1 MDEITAIKVI
11 FIFVMFTSAGIA
23 GAVPIF
29 SKSFR
34 NNKKLIS
41 TGNCFAAGIFLLVGI
56 VHLLRESQESFVEAV
71 GEDLPIGYVVS
82 LGGYTL
88 ILFIENV
95 MFNHSHEVDE
105 HDHHD
110 HVLKEPPISN
120 ENLKKVENNVTIVI
134 TSGNAITNKDLDSDP
149 NTGNVIM
156 DRGLDSDL
164 NRDDMVSISHKES
177 DNLPG
182 VILTVALVV
191 HSIFEGIAGGLLN
204 TKTSVI
210 SVCVAIL
217 IHNVPA
223 AVALG
228 IKLETA
234 TRKLSI
240 LLMILFITSSPLGI
254 AIGISLSDLQFPIIK
269 AIFLSISAGTFIYI
283 GCTEILA
290 EEMHK
295 REYRFLK
302 FFGFLVGFVPLAFA
316 AIFIKDE

>member
-1 MDEITAIKVI
+1 MNDITAIKVI
-11 FIFVMFTSAGIA
+11 FIFVMFVSAGIA

-34 NNKKLIS
+34 DNKKLIS

-56 VHLLRESQESFVEAV
+56 VHLLRDSQEAFVEAI

-95 MFNHSHEVDE
+95 MFNHNHDMDE

-110 HVLKEPPISN
+110 HNHEIKEEPKNNESNN
-120 ENLKKVENNVTIVI
+120 ENLTKVENNLAIVI
-134 TSGNAITNKDLDSDP
+134 TSGNVITNKDADVDSDP
-149 NTGNVIM
+149 NTGEI
-156 DRGLDSDL
+156 
-164 NRDDMVSISHKES
+164 VSVSHKENK
-177 DNLPG
+177 NLPG
-182 VILTVALVV
+182 IILTVALVV

-204 TKTSVI
+204 SKTSVI

-228 IKLETA
+228 IKLENA

-240 LLMILFITSSPLGI
+240 LLMLLFITSSPLGM

-269 AIFLSISAGTFIYI
+269 AIFLSISAGTFLYI
-283 GCTEILA
+283 GCTEIIA

-295 REYRFLK
+295 KEYKYLK
-302 FFGFLVGFVPLAFA
+302 FFGFLLGFVPLAFA
-316 AIFIKDE
+316 SIFIKD

>member
-1 MDEITAIKVI
+1 MDNITAIKVI
-11 FIFVMFTSAGIA
+11 FIFVMFVSAGIA

-56 VHLLRESQESFVEAV
+56 VHLLRDSQEAFVEAI

-95 MFNHSHEVDE
+95 MFNHNHETDE
-105 HDHHD
+105 HDHHNHD
-110 HVLKEPPISN
+110 IKKQSENNEANN
-120 ENLKKVENNVTIVI
+120 ENVTKLENNVAIMI
-134 TSGNAITNKDLDSDP
+134 TTGNAIINNDINTDP
-149 NTGNVIM
+149 
-156 DRGLDSDL
+156 DRGDI
-164 NRDDMVSISHKES
+164 VSVYHEES

-182 VILTVALVV
+182 IILTVALVV
-191 HSIFEGIAGGLLN
+191 HSIFEGIAGGLLD

-228 IKLETA
+228 IKLEKA

-240 LLMILFITSSPLGI
+240 LLMLMFITSSPLGI
-254 AIGISLSDLQFPIIK
+254 AIGISLSDLKFPIIK
-269 AIFLSISAGTFIYI
+269 AIFLSISAGTFLYI
-283 GCTEILA
+283 GCTEIIA

-302 FFGFLVGFVPLAFA
+302 FFGFVVGFVPLAFA
-316 AIFIKDE
+316 SIFIKDE